1 MDPVRLVST
10 LIGLLII
17 VSAIYWAARILMVKG
32 TDPPYL
38 ARFIFRTC
46 RNGLHVVGDAMR
58 NTEKRR
64 QLWALYVPFSL
75 LSILGCTIA
84 IATLGYTLLLYGVTQ
99 NSMSTAYVNSVSS
112 MSVLGIAGQ
121 PKTLL
126 ETTIGGIEAFTGPIF
141 LALLIAYTV
150 SIYSAYSDRREKID
164 EMKTLQGESDNGVE
178 LLLSAV
184 HGDGIHSLDS
194 LWRSWAAEFKKLE
207 KIYRTV
213 DGYLLFFAPE
223 MSTHW
228 SVDAPTVLDA
238 AALRNTLVAGPP
250 DQEAADCL
258 DQGSIAIASLAQHYR
273 HRVISLHTYP
283 ERRPIDRLE
292 FDYCA
297 ESLAVAGVATSSD
310 LDRAWNEFQAFRSH
324 YAEHVAT
331 LTRMLPHYEKV

>member
-17 VSAIYWAARILMVKG
+17 LSALYWAARILMVKG

-38 ARFIFRTC
+38 ARLIFRTC
-46 RNGLHVVGDAMR
+46 RNGLHIVGNLMR
-58 NTEKRR
+58 NPEMRR

-99 NSMSTAYVNSVSS
+99 NSMSTAYANSVSS

-126 ETTIGGIEAFTGPIF
+126 ETTIAGIEAFTGPIF

-150 SIYSAYSDRREKID
+150 SIYAAYSDRREQLD
-164 EMKTLQGESDNGVE
+164 AMKTLQGESDDGIE
-178 LLLSAV
+178 LLLSAAR
-184 HGDGIHSLDS
+184 GEGIHALDR
-194 LWRSWAAEFKKLE
+194 LWRSWVDEFKKLE
-207 KIYRTV
+207 EIYRTV

-223 MSTHW
+223 MSIHW

-238 AALRNTLVAGPP
+238 AALRNSLVAELP
-250 DQEAADCL
+250 DQEAAKCL
-258 DQGSIAIASLAQHYR
+258 ERGTVAIASLAQHYR
-273 HRVISLHTYP
+273 HRVISLRTYP
-283 ERRPIDRLE
+283 ERRPIDRQE

-297 ESLAVAGVATSSD
+297 VSLSAAGVATSGD
-310 LDRAWNEFQAFRSH
+310 LDQAWIDFQEFRSQ
-324 YAEHVAT
+324 YAEHVA
-331 LTRMLPHYEKV
+331 LLARMLPHNKKV